1 LNSDGDLDYEVCEE
15 DEEALLA
22 GDEQVRIGVR
32 KCPADAFAEQVAR
45 GEGAVLDARER
56 IQQRKQSKA
65 DDEWDEEEED
75 EDKEGRGRFLS
86 ERAPNPQQTAPSRPR
101 EDIPDSLEQVQ
112 LPESDA
118 NNHRIDGNFRGRGG
132 RGRGRGGRFFHR
144 GNFR

>member
-1 LNSDGDLDYEVCEE
+1 MSLMKQGPRGGDG
-15 DEEALLA
+15 
-22 GDEQVRIGVR
+22 Q
-32 KCPADAFAEQVAR
+32 
-45 GEGAVLDARER
+45 VLDARER

-86 ERAPNPQQTAPSRPR
+86 ERAPNPQQTAPIRPR

-112 LPESDA
+112 LPESEA
-118 NNHRIDGNFRGRGG
+118 NNHRPLDGNFRGRGG